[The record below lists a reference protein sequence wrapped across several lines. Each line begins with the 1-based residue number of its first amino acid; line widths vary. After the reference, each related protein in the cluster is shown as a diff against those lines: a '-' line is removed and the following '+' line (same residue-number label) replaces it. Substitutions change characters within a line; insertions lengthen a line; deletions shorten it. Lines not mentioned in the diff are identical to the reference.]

1 MVSVLEKPEAAP
13 SRTVQTGRRKVNI
26 RWGGG
31 DGGLPWL
38 PFFGFVLLHS
48 ASPPSLSSFSSRSF
62 QRRTCSWRIFR
73 NRVFFWSSLRA
84 FSTSGS
90 MYMSFKICCNMSAAG
105 WCGQPGATWPSS
117 WRGETLSFGQQLLWL
132 VLVYSLMSLEGRLPP
147 LCLSLESLL
156 FTHRNSSSWNK
167 AHAHCAFVHTVQFT
181 LTQKSCFLPV
191 LCWQFPHP
199 TKVSVCFVFGSHQIY
214 KKSKTKQR
222 TLETNLLKIM

>member
-1 MVSVLEKPEAAP
+1 MLEKPEAAP
-13 SRTVQTGRRKVNI
+13 SQTVQTGRRKVNI

-31 DGGLPWL
+31 DDDGLPWL

-48 ASPPSLSSFSSRSF
+48 VSPPSLSSFSSRSF

-90 MYMSFKICCNMSAAG
+90 MYMSFKICCSMLAAG
-105 WCGQPGATWPSS
+105 WCGQPGTTWPSS

-132 VLVYSLMSLEGRLPP
+132 VLVYSLMSLEGRLPL
-147 LCLSLESLL
+147 LCLSLKSLL
-156 FTHRNSSSWNK
+156 FTHINSSSWNK

-181 LTQKSCFLPV
+181 LTQNPVSFLCCADSFPTLLRCQFTLSLGVTKSTRR
-191 LCWQFPHP
+191 
-199 TKVSVCFVFGSHQIY
+199 TKNREHL
-214 KKSKTKQR
+214 KQ
-222 TLETNLLKIM
+222 TF